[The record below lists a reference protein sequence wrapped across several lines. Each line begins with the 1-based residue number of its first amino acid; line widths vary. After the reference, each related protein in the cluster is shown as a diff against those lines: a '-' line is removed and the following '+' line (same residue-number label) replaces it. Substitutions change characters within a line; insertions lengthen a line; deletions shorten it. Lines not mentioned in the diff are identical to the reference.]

1 MFKGRSWME
10 LSRLQALVL
19 ELWRTSGQ
27 VLIFPRNCALTAR
40 ASTKGTARVTSA
52 PRLCARPGH
61 DVRQQISS
69 ERSVSSVGRSS
80 DHPAQCG
87 AHPVKLDQDF
97 LWLTPCSATDPW
109 VVLDFVALNY
119 PNHFWPHVTAFT
131 NTISPRSWTQRQSG
145 QSKVHPS
152 WRSSRA
158 KFRLIRF

>member
-1 MFKGRSWME
+1 MG
-10 LSRLQALVL
+10 
-19 ELWRTSGQ
+19 
-27 VLIFPRNCALTAR
+27 
-40 ASTKGTARVTSA
+40 
-52 PRLCARPGH
+52 
-61 DVRQQISS
+61 SS

-97 LWLTPCSATDPW
+97 LRLTPCSATDPW

-119 PNHFWPHVTAFT
+119 PNHFWPHVIAFT

-158 KFRLIRF
+158 KFRLIRFRIACTCLQKWHYIYLLNYIPTPTALH